1 MEVGGRRRRR
11 REIGFWWVCESVGK
25 FLSLRLFF
33 FFFI

>member
-1 MEVGGRRRRR
+1 MEVGGRRRR

-33 FFFI
+33 FFI